1 MSAQSRVVDNADQNT
16 GVALD
21 MMAQMHVV
29 DDVDQ
34 SNMEV
39 ALDMLDM
46 EAVANKVDWRM
57 GVRTKDCMEDVY
69 AVVNRAGQGWMDV
82 ERHVAQKTC

>member
-1 MSAQSRVVDNADQNT
+1 MSARSHVVDSADQNT

-21 MMAQMHVV
+21 MMAQTHVV
-29 DDVDQ
+29 DDVDR

-46 EAVANKVDWRM
+46 EAVANKVD
-57 GVRTKDCMEDVY
+57 
-69 AVVNRAGQGWMDV
+69 
-82 ERHVAQKTC
+82 